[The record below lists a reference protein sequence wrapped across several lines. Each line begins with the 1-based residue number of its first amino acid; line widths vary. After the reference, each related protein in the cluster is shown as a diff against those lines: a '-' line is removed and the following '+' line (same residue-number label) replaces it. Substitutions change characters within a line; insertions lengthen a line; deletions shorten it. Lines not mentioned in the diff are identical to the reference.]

1 MNLFA
6 LTDVPGSRI
15 LRFVLTQELQDE
27 LSDVFRSQLLS
38 FLDDCEIFGF
48 DAHFSPDKGELCEIA
63 DFEDPYGLSQAAA
76 NPLGIQAFDP
86 QIHSLADAK
95 ALFAGINHE
104 GRTKIAIQIFEK
116 RRLLSIGGLT
126 IFFSQ
131 NTFRRA
137 TEDGLILD
145 RKLVAVLD
153 GPRLI
158 FQSFHTA
165 RRIFD
170 LSQYFAEA
178 TDDEVREFITGD
190 LFRTENVDQFLTD
203 ASALT
208 RKKIALISKSAVL
221 EQMDAEKIV
230 EAAKGFP
237 VTVTVNEGKIQ
248 LPGNKTELRRL
259 LTFLDEDYYESA
271 LSKQMFVSTS
281 RRKAD

>member
-15 LRFVLTQELQDE
+15 LRFSLTQELQQE
-27 LSDVFRSQLLS
+27 LADVFGWQLVA
-38 FLDDCEIFGF
+38 FFDHCEIFQF
-48 DAHFSPDKGELCEIA
+48 DAHFSPGKGELCEIA
-63 DFEDPYGLSQAAA
+63 EFEDPYGLGQAVA

-86 QIHSLADAK
+86 QLHSLADVK
-95 ALFAGINHE
+95 ALFAGIDHE

-116 RRLLSIGGLT
+116 RRLLLIGGFA

-145 RKLVAVLD
+145 RKVVAVLD
-153 GPRLI
+153 GERLI
-158 FQSFHTA
+158 FQSFHIA
-165 RRIFD
+165 RRIFA

-178 TDDEVREFITGD
+178 TDDEVREFITGN
-190 LFRTENVDQFLTD
+190 LFHTENVGQFLAD
-203 ASALT
+203 ASALV

-237 VTVTVNEGKIQ
+237 VTVVVANGKIA
-248 LPGNKTELRRL
+248 LPSNKTELRNL

-271 LSKQMFVSTS
+271 LSKQMWVSTS
-281 RRKAD
+281 RRKAE